1 MSQNLEEK
9 VNMSDNLT
17 LFQRNM
23 LDYLKQQVRNLRDE
37 KLSRDPRPRI
47 DQELF
52 AAHEELDDYVDQLRK
67 HGAL

>member
-1 MSQNLEEK
+1 
-9 VNMSDNLT
+9 MSDNLT

-37 KLSRDPRPRI
+37 KLTRDARPRI
-47 DQELF
+47 DQELI

>member
-1 MSQNLEEK
+1 
-9 VNMSDNLT
+9 MSDNLT

-37 KLSRDPRPRI
+37 KLSHDPRPRI

>member
-1 MSQNLEEK
+1 MFQNLEEK

-23 LDYLKQQVRNLRDE
+23 LDYLKKEVRNLRDE

>member
-1 MSQNLEEK
+1 
-9 VNMSDNLT
+9 MSDNLT

-23 LDYLKQQVRNLRDE
+23 LAYLKQQVRNLRDE
-37 KLSRDPRPRI
+37 KLTRDARPRI

-52 AAHEELDDYVDQLRK
+52 AANEELDDYVDQLRK